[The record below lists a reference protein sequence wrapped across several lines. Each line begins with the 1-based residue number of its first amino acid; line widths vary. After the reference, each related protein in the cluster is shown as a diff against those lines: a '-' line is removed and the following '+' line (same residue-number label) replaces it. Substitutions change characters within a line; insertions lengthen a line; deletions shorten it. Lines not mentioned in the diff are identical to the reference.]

1 MKTFYVIT
9 GILGLLSIFV
19 PDLITM
25 GLYLFVVP
33 GVLLAVS
40 PSLFVLTFILRTLRA
55 LLKRFSVPFP
65 LIASIG
71 LIVALCYAVAL
82 AYNAPTQ
89 KMVEELT
96 AHDVITQ
103 RPIPVSGTVALLGL
117 HYFNNRNNK
126 WQYLCNDMCMKLLYN
141 GAAKKILIGPA
152 DDIDNRKPRDT
163 KLQSFFIE
171 KRDVC
176 PTPLLDW
183 SNSNDTTQ
191 ALMERIMHGECLI
204 TSDGDISEAN
214 IVISDK
220 TVHRSPYISDKLKN
234 WYLNLDSLTA
244 RRFEV
249 IRVSPQGQEVL
260 EQRTQTRS
268 MPLFVPLVIFPTFSG
283 INAHQGFLR
292 IEDTRN
298 PYDDGLHQL
307 SDYYATLFGPAYQT
321 VTGLE
326 HETFG
331 ADLAKAFGNPAYEQE
346 LKAQAFDIF
355 LFQFEPVF
363 RKDKNA
369 HPTESDIAIIAK
381 AIQDPDV
388 RLSYRLA
395 GLKRINTGKV
405 DLNLLIEP
413 LFNRFVQSEYKDKH
427 ALSTLKTFSKEE
439 LAPHNINIEEIEQ
452 QHALTKTST
461 KPVRIPIPQE
471 IAAPQKSQ

>member
-1 MKTFYVIT
+1 MKTFYTIT
-9 GILGLLSIFV
+9 GILSLLSIFI
-19 PDLITM
+19 PDIITM

-33 GVLLAVS
+33 GLILAIA
-40 PSLFVLTFILRTLRA
+40 PSLFVLTFVSRTVRDI
-55 LLKRFSVPFP
+55 LKRFSVPLP

-71 LIVALCYAVAL
+71 LIVAFCYVTAIL
-82 AYNAPTQ
+82 YNTSTN
-89 KMVEELT
+89 KMVEDLT
-96 AHDVITQ
+96 AHDVVTQ
-103 RPIPVSGTVALLGL
+103 RPIPLNGTVALLGL

-152 DDIDNRKPRDT
+152 DDIRNRKPHDN

-171 KRDVC
+171 KRDIC

-191 ALMERIMHGECLI
+191 AVMERILHGDCLM
-204 TSDGDISEAN
+204 TADGELTEAN
-214 IVISDK
+214 IVINDK
-220 TVHRSPYISDKLKN
+220 TIHRSPYINDDLKN
-234 WYLNLDSLTA
+234 WYLKLDTLTA

-283 INAHQGFLR
+283 INARQGFLR

-307 SDYYATLFGPAYQT
+307 SDYYATLFGPALQS
-321 VTGLE
+321 VTGLA
-326 HETFG
+326 HEAFG
-331 ADLAKAFGNPAYEQE
+331 ADLAKAFGNPSYEQE

-355 LFQFEPVF
+355 HFQFEPVF

-381 AIQDPDV
+381 AIQDPNI

-405 DLNLLIEP
+405 DLSVLIEP
-413 LFNRFVQSEYKDKH
+413 IFNRFVQSGHKDKQ

-439 LAPHNINIEEIEQ
+439 RAQHNINIEELEQ

-471 IAAPQKSQ
+471 ITTHKN